1 MGNIIPKIGCSS
13 EEDEEKIDKC
23 KDIMAELT
31 SLRINK
37 FKLEQDLNNL
47 KYVVSER
54 DEMYENL
61 QDKYNCDLTEHKKM
75 IAEMKTEM
83 AKTRNGYD
91 KLKQINMSIIQD
103 LQTTKAKKDKCLTKL
118 EKMCS
123 TKMVEDYMNNRN
135 NVLLEDTFERKL
147 LLEFQQFLID
157 SSN

>member
-1 MGNIIPKIGCSS
+1 MGNIIPKIGCSV
-13 EEDEEKIDKC
+13 EEEEKIDKC

-37 FKLEQDLNNL
+37 FKLEQDLHNL
-47 KYVVSER
+47 KCVLSER

-61 QDKYNCDLTEHKKM
+61 EGKYNCDLTEHKNM
-75 IAEMKTEM
+75 IAEMKTES
-83 AKTRNGYD
+83 AKVRNSYE
-91 KLKQINMSIIQD
+91 KLKHINVSIVQE
-103 LQTTKAKKDKCLTKL
+103 LQTAKAKKDKNLNKL

-123 TKMVEDYMNNRN
+123 TKLVNDYMKTQN

-147 LLEFQQFLID
+147 LLDFQQFLID